1 MPSKD
6 LPCIMYELP
15 IWIFTLTNVA
25 YLIIISLIFNLMA
38 DQKAEVVNEFRDN
51 MNIFFDNFTTFR
63 FHPSPNLLASL
74 LFTKLSILEDKT
86 NFCRNFCQKWK
97 KIVKLTWFV
106 FNSWKW
112 NMTQKL
118 QGRHG
123 EFEPGKAQP
132 FLDWLF
138 LTRLFLT
145 EILKLSVPNKVPVLS
160 SKIFVKLSKLLATYF
175 DLHQISPEWHYI

>member
-1 MPSKD
+1 MNSETTWTFFSIILQLLD
-6 LPCIMYELP
+6 FILAQICLRL
-15 IWIFTLTNVA
+15 F
-25 YLIIISLIFNLMA
+25 YLLNWVFLKTKQTFAEISA
-38 DQKAEVVNEFRDN
+38 RNE
-51 MNIFFDNFTTFR
+51 
-63 FHPSPNLLASL
+63 
-74 LFTKLSILEDKT
+74 
-86 NFCRNFCQKWK
+86 K